1 MSTTTEGS
9 PGFAGGTFG
18 RGAVVLAVVTVQ
30 VVAFVTAVAVDQP
43 TLYALFALGSAAALV
58 AAAGRSWQG
67 VAAAVVGTL
76 VLWVVLSIAGSLWML
91 VLAPLFL
98 TLAVGLGGEGSEWTG
113 VAAATLGTVLLV
125 ALGVPLALFF
135 VRQDPALVVEKAAS
149 PEVHRMLVL
158 SVYAPLLAALAA
170 LVCGVPLAYLL
181 REGFPGQ
188 TIVESLVDLP
198 LVVPHSVAGLVVLFG
213 FGRGAAFSDIRVLG
227 TLTGMVIALA
237 FVSAPFAVNA
247 AREAFETVDPR
258 LEFAARAHGASRFSS
273 FVRVTLPLSARG
285 ILTGGV
291 MAWARAVSEF
301 GAVAV
306 VAYTVQ
312 NYVSPLTLQETSAQH
327 APVYIFNTYTSQG
340 LPQSGAVATL
350 LLALSAGIFLL
361 VRWLAY
367 DDGGVL

>member
-1 MSTTTEGS
+1 MGTTTDGS
-9 PGFAGGTFG
+9 SGFVGGTFG

-30 VVAFVTAVAVDQP
+30 AVAFATAVAVGQP

-58 AAAGRSWQG
+58 AAAGSSWRG
-67 VAAAVVGTL
+67 VAAALLGTL
-76 VLWVVLSIAGSLWML
+76 ALWGVLSVAGSRWML
-91 VLAPLFL
+91 VLAPVLL
-98 TLAVGLGGEGSEWTG
+98 TLAVGVGGESGEWTG

-125 ALGVPLALFF
+125 ALGLPLALFL
-135 VRQDPALVVEKAAS
+135 VRQDAALVAETAAS
-149 PEVHRMLVL
+149 PEVHQMLVL
-158 SVYAPLLAALAA
+158 SVYAPLLAALTA

-188 TIVESLVDLP
+188 TLVESLVDLP
-198 LVVPHSVAGLVVLFG
+198 LVVPHSVAGLIVLFG
-213 FGRGAAFSDIRVLG
+213 FGRGAAFSDVRVLG
-227 TLTGMVIALA
+227 TLTGMVVALT

-247 AREAFETVDPR
+247 AREAFETVDRR

-273 FVRVTLPLSARG
+273 FVRVTLPLAARG

-312 NYVSPLTLQETSAQH
+312 SYVSPLTLEETSAQH

-340 LPQSGAVATL
+340 LPESGAVATL
-350 LLALSAGIFLL
+350 LLLLSAGIFLL